1 MSTPNKEQAY
11 DAEVA
16 PLMDKVI
23 EVCRRE
29 GISMIAHFELPIPG
43 DPDLVC
49 TTKTSDGEGNTSQV
63 IRTMLKITGLRREN
77 IIGRGGVP
85 RTPPSL

>member
-23 EVCRRE
+23 EICRRE

-49 TTKTSDGEGNTSQV
+49 TTKTPDEKGVTSGV
-63 IRTMLKITGLRREN
+63 IRTMLKITGLKPGD
-77 IIGRGGVP
+77 IIGRGGIP
-85 RTPPSL
+85 RTPSPL